1 MLISFLYHRFTG
13 IQSRR
18 SGRGD
23 RLHLFFN
30 ESGFAA
36 NRRVFPIHFGF
47 RLRVIHLTGFR
58 QPSVQIF
65 PFHFRTAVRST
76 ATSRNFKRIII
87 CIIMY
92 LRRLGRYF
100 LLKCRNVRHIFR
112 IKVDGRD
119 RTEFTQRLLHGCR
132 KYLPDGLFILKL
144 DFSLGRMDIHVNIG
158 RIYIEIDKVG
168 NLFTSGNQL
177 FISLHNRLMKIRMT
191 HITPVDKE
199 ILMCPFLTGSLRL
212 GYVSG
217 DFHHGSI
224 DLYVQ

>member
-30 ESGFAA
+30 ESGLTA

-65 PFHFRTAVRST
+65 PFHFRTAVRPAT
-76 ATSRNFKRIII
+76 TSRDFKRIIV

-92 LRRLGRYF
+92 LRRLGRYLF
-100 LLKCRNVRHIFR
+100 LKCRNVRHVFR
-112 IKVDGRD
+112 IKINRRD
-119 RTEFTQRLLHGCR
+119 RTEFTQRLLHGC
-132 KYLPDGLFILKL
+132 
-144 DFSLGRMDIHVNIG
+144 
-158 RIYIEIDKVG
+158 
-168 NLFTSGNQL
+168 
-177 FISLHNRLMKIRMT
+177 
-191 HITPVDKE
+191 
-199 ILMCPFLTGSLRL
+199 
-212 GYVSG
+212 
-217 DFHHGSI
+217 
-224 DLYVQ
+224 